1 MNVNRFIAYMSEV
14 EQSVQ
19 EDAGLDLAIEQVIDE
34 YSKLPTTHTKLFFPA
49 DQVPI
54 IVYEENQ
61 ESDCAF
67 GVGIDIFGLFMEKN
81 GITDIKEAYSI
92 ICKANNINEGQLA
105 LIFDSDDS
113 LRKAVQECR
122 CCCSNKEKGKKL
134 SNLSKTGGLLKSL
147 KNEIPIAKEPGATEI
162 QWNENPKIIN
172 LDRSDNYMS
181 SFDAESF
188 QAYH

>member
-1 MNVNRFIAYMSEV
+1 MNVNRLIAYMSEA

-19 EDAGLDLAIEQVIDE
+19 EDVGLDLAIEQVIDE

-54 IVYEENQ
+54 IVYEDRQ
-61 ESDCAF
+61 ESDCSY

-81 GITDIKEAYSI
+81 GLTDIKEAYSI
-92 ICKANNINEGQLA
+92 ICKKNGIQEGQLA
-105 LIFDSDDS
+105 LIFDSDDA

-122 CCCSNKEKGKKL
+122 CCPSNKEKVQKL
-134 SNLSKTGGLLKSL
+134 TNLSKTGGLLKSL

-162 QWNENPKIIN
+162 QWNDNNKIVNI
-172 LDRSDNYMS
+172 DRSDNYMS

-188 QAYH
+188 KAY